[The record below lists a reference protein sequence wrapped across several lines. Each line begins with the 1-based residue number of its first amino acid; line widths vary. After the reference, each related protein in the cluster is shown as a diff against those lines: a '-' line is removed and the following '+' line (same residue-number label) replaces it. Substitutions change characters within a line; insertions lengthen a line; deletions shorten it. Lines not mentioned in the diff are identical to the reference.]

1 MTCHLT
7 LVRPERHNL
16 MKKLIPIF
24 TLTVLAITVGT
35 VVLIYNPK
43 KEPDV
48 VYIGSFHLS
57 EHQRDIDSFPLER
70 NVGNMEDCLTAAERA
85 KEIWIE
91 VFGTEFNGEP
101 RDPTRGRPVVVYYDD
116 DNECWLV
123 CGTLPPNPFLLGGVP
138 YTIIRSDGEVLAVW
152 HDM

>member
-1 MTCHLT
+1 
-7 LVRPERHNL
+7 

-24 TLTVLAITVGT
+24 TLVVLAITVGT
-35 VVLIYNPK
+35 VVLMYNPK

-57 EHQRDIDSFPLER
+57 EYQRDIDSFPMER
-70 NVGNMEDCLTAAERA
+70 NVGNVEDYLTAAERA

-91 VFGTEFNGEP
+91 IFGTESNGEP
-101 RDPTRGRPVVVYYDD
+101 RDPTRGRPVLVYYDA

-123 CGTLPPNPFLLGGVP
+123 RGTLPPNPNLLGGAP